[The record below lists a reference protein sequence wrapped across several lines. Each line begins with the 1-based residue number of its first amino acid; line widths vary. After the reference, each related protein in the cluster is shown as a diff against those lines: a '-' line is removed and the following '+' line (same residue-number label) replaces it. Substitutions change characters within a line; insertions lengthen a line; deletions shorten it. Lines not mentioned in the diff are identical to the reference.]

1 MTLSPD
7 SSSPPIWPGCG
18 LSELGRDALGH
29 AVPTP
34 DYWRVWLRRPELAL
48 VEESCVAEQG
58 LHEALVADPLRSV
71 LPGQIEAIRDP
82 DVRDNF
88 RLYLAFRDTV
98 QRAGTLEA
106 AWCGFFRS
114 GAIQVPPLFLDL
126 LVQAIAGRALAD
138 SDDAWEW
145 RAAELLFRRQRVRVQ
160 DGRVLLGD
168 ADTLD
173 RLNETGGLG
182 SIGSLLRQAGA
193 SVPQAQARVLEEG
206 SAAAYLASRAV
217 NDHHPFV
224 LDATHEVQ
232 QHLSHGLT
240 LTMTRS
246 HSGLKALARVLER
259 WLAHVHGLQATVVP
273 EARVDDP
280 AWRWHLGLDAESTAL
295 LNDLYQGQPVEE
307 ARQQRL
313 ISLFR
318 LKLAA
323 DAPLR
328 DDLRESLQG
337 RPIYLGLAMNAEGL
351 LKLKPQNLLLNLPID
366 PDRLVPGRAA
376 AA

>member
-1 MTLSPD
+1 MTSAPASPT
-7 SSSPPIWPGCG
+7 SSASSLWPGCG
-18 LSELGRDALGH
+18 LSTLGRDGRNRC
-29 AVPTP
+29 VPTP
-34 DYWRVWLRRPELAL
+34 EYWRVWLQRPELAL

-58 LHEALVADPLRSV
+58 LHEALLLDPLRSV
-71 LPGQIEAIRDP
+71 LPGQIQALRDP
-82 DVRDNF
+82 DVRDNY
-88 RLYLAFRDTV
+88 RLFLALRDAV

-114 GAIQVPPLFLDL
+114 GAIQLPPLFLDL
-126 LVQAIAGRALAD
+126 LVQAIAARALETV
-138 SDDAWEW
+138 DDAWQW

-193 SVPQAQARVLEEG
+193 SVPQAQVRVLDDG
-206 SAAAYLASRAV
+206 NAAAYLASRTV

-246 HSGLKALARVLER
+246 QSGLKALARVLER
-259 WLAHVHGLQATVVP
+259 WLSHVHGLQATVVP

-295 LNDLYQGQPVEE
+295 LNDLYEGRPVDE

-318 LKLAA
+318 LQLAA

-328 DDLRESLQG
+328 EDLAEGLRG
-337 RPIYLGLAMNAEGL
+337 RPIYLGLAMNADGL

-366 PDRLVPGRAA
+366 PDRLVPA
-376 AA
+376 

>member
-1 MTLSPD
+1 MTPSPD
-7 SSSPPIWPGCG
+7 SPPSVWPGCG
-18 LSELGRDALGH
+18 LSVLGRNDRGH
-29 AVPTP
+29 CVPTP
-34 DYWRVWLRRPELAL
+34 DYWRVWLHRPELAL
-48 VEESCVAEQG
+48 VEESCVAEQA
-58 LHEALVADPLRSV
+58 LHEALMADPVRSV

-82 DVRDNF
+82 DVRDNI
-88 RLYLAFRDTV
+88 RLFLAFRDAV

-126 LVQAIAGRALAD
+126 LVQAMAGRALEGV
-138 SDDAWEW
+138 DDAWQW

-182 SIGSLLRQAGA
+182 TIGSLLRQAGA
-193 SVPQAQARVLEEG
+193 NVPQAQVRVLEEG
-206 SAAAYLASRAV
+206 SAAAYLASRAID
-217 NDHHPFV
+217 DHHPFV

-246 HSGLKALARVLER
+246 QSGLKALARVLER
-259 WLAHVHGLQATVVP
+259 WLAHVHGLSGSVTP

-295 LNDLYQGQPVEE
+295 LNDLYEGRPVEE

-328 DDLRESLQG
+328 EDLAERLRG
-337 RPIYLGLAMNAEGL
+337 RPIYLGLAMNADGL

-366 PDRLVPGRAA
+366 PDRLAPA
-376 AA
+376 

>member
-1 MTLSPD
+1 VTTSPD
-7 SSSPPIWPGCG
+7 ASPPDARAAVWPGCG
-18 LSELGRDALGH
+18 LSALGRDARGH
-29 AVPTP
+29 CVPTP

-48 VEESCVAEQG
+48 VEESCVAEQA
-58 LHEALVADPLRSV
+58 LHEALVADPVRSV
-71 LPGQIEAIRDP
+71 LPGQIEAVRDP
-82 DVRDNF
+82 DVRDNI
-88 RLYLAFRDTV
+88 RLFLAFRDAV

-126 LVQAIAGRALAD
+126 LVQAIAGRALD
-138 SDDAWEW
+138 GVDDAWAW

-182 SIGSLLRQAGA
+182 AIGSLLRQAGA
-193 SVPQAQARVLEEG
+193 NVPQAQVRVLEEG
-206 SAAAYLASRAV
+206 SAAAYLASRAID
-217 NDHHPFV
+217 DHHPFV

-246 HSGLKALARVLER
+246 RSGLKALARVLER
-259 WLAHVHGLQATVVP
+259 WLSHVHGLSGSVTP

-295 LNDLYQGQPVEE
+295 LNDLYEGRPVDD

-318 LKLAA
+318 LQLAPE
-323 DAPLR
+323 APLR
-328 DDLRESLQG
+328 DDLAEGLRG
-337 RPIYLGLAMNAEGL
+337 RPIYLGLAMNADGL

-366 PDRLVPGRAA
+366 PDRLVPA
-376 AA
+376 

>member
-182 SIGSLLRQAGA
+182 SIGLHLLDPT
-193 SVPQAQARVLEEG
+193 VPLGPPRKAT
-206 SAAAYLASRAV
+206 SAPAALV
-217 NDHHPFV
+217 
-224 LDATHEVQ
+224 DALVGDYEIQ
-232 QHLSHGLT
+232 GGMKLT
-240 LTMTRS
+240 LRRQ
-246 HSGLKALARVLER
+246 GEALEI
-259 WLAHVHGLQATVVP
+259 QA
-273 EARVDDP
+273 
-280 AWRWHLGLDAESTAL
+280 
-295 LNDLYQGQPVEE
+295 QGQPAFEMGHDS
-307 ARQQRL
+307 AGD
-313 ISLFR
+313 FYP
-318 LKLAA
+318 LAF
-323 DAPLR
+323 DA
-328 DDLRESLQG
+328 
-337 RPIYLGLAMNAEGL
+337 L
-351 LKLKPQNLLLNLPID
+351 LKPVKQPDGSQSFAGEYLTHDSKRVTIRRADGRVFTLEAGDSYVID
-366 PDRLVPGRAA
+366 TGEPHSFSNPSGETCRIVSAHTPASF
-376 AA
+376 